1 MRGPGQPHRPNLFQ
15 TPEICHRRATSTTVE
30 LTFSFTRFR
39 LSPWPSRLLELEP
52 EFQLN
57 TSTPWKTG
65 MAAHRA
71 QRKGHLQ
78 IGEIS
83 CVVGLYTAGSTSE
96 RISFHMLNEKTGNPR
111 RRQLS
116 KINRLGQ
123 SARPQG
129 RRSASSSNFAGR
141 GRDRSQAI
149 SAC

>member
-15 TPEICHRRATSTTVE
+15 TPEICHRRAIDNRRANLQLHQVQVVAVAESV
-30 LTFSFTRFR
+30 
-39 LSPWPSRLLELEP
+39 LELEP

-83 CVVGLYTAGSTSE
+83 CVVGLYTAGSTSSE